1 MNSYNFATA
10 PRKLTDDNGHTL
22 KVVDENGN
30 VHDATREHDS
40 MWAEGDLI
48 VNFKGCAEAPSRNC
62 EKEMEGYY
70 KRWEREVQRLDGRQA
85 DEAVRLPVE
94 ALN

>member
-10 PRKLTDDNGHTL
+10 PRKLTDDTGHAQ
-22 KVVDENGN
+22 KVTDEDGN
-30 VHDATREHDS
+30 IQDAIREHDS
-40 MWAEGDLI
+40 MWAEGDLV
-48 VNFKGCAEAPSRNC
+48 VNFKGCVEAPSRDC

-70 KRWEREVQRLDGRQA
+70 KRWERVVQRVDGRKA
-85 DEAVRLPVE
+85 DEAVRAPVE